1 MIQPP
6 ENENGV
12 CLQRNN
18 TTHHNVKQR
27 QKRISAMSAPLYNT
41 FPIVSNGKI
50 GGQQIQ
56 TVDARELHAFLEV
69 KTSFKDWITRRI
81 QDYDFE
87 EEKDFSSF
95 LSESDGGRPT
105 KEYAIS
111 LDMAKELAM
120 VERNEKGK
128 QARQYF
134 IECERRAKDPVA
146 ALIDP
151 STLKNL
157 LLDNVEKV
165 IALEAH
171 IKANEPKT
179 TFFDKYVN
187 ADGLY
192 GLQNAGRALS
202 CRPNLFVRWLKEN
215 YLFYQGSN
223 LVARVQYIQ
232 MGIFE
237 VKMTIVDDKAR
248 AQTYIT
254 PKGIEYLSKRIPDS
268 VRFQG
273 AA

>member
-1 MIQPP
+1 MS
-6 ENENGV
+6 
-12 CLQRNN
+12 N
-18 TTHHNVKQR
+18 T
-27 QKRISAMSAPLYNT
+27 LYNI
-41 FPIVSNGKI
+41 FPTVSNGKI
-50 GGQQIQ
+50 GGEQIQ
-56 TVDARELHAFLEV
+56 TVNARDLHAFLENGDKFATWIKDKIETYNFV
-69 KTSFKDWITRRI
+69 ENQDFMSFSENT
-81 QDYDFE
+81 
-87 EEKDFSSF
+87 EKPK
-95 LSESDGGRPT
+95 GGRPS

-146 ALIDP
+146 ALNDP

-254 PKGIEYLSKRIPDS
+254 PKGIEYLSKRLPDS

>member
-69 KTSFKDWITRRI
+69 KTSFNDWITRRI

-87 EEKDFSSF
+87 EEKDFSLF
-95 LSESDGGRPT
+95 LSKSDGGRPT

-146 ALIDP
+146 ALNDP